1 MTLQRLALDFRTG
14 GLVVHCLYHTEGEG
28 GPNTKAR
35 RREVMEIFREGLGAA
50 LEALE
55 EHVDVVGTSGFTTR
69 EDVLLATTS
78 PVSEKPMKKGA

>member
-14 GLVVHCLYHTEGEG
+14 GLVVHCLYHTEGEA

-35 RREVMEIFREGLGAA
+35 RREVMEISRKGLGAA

-55 EHVDVVGTSGFTTR
+55 EHVDASGRRDLPQGRMSFWPR
-69 EDVLLATTS
+69 
-78 PVSEKPMKKGA
+78 PHRYQRNQ